1 MWFLQPLKTKEYNWN
16 IKKLNTNS
24 IFNLKSF
31 VTVAILDSK
40 STETAFMYKVLQY
53 ELNCKFSYRLFKQ
66 EKRRLIG
73 SFHLKQKPI

>member
-1 MWFLQPLKTKEYNWN
+1 MFYTNLMKTEMKW
-16 IKKLNTNS
+16 KLNTNS

-31 VTVAILDSK
+31 VQRPSQVSK
-40 STETAFMYKVLQY
+40 TALMYKVLQY

-66 EKRRLIG
+66 EKRSLFG